1 MMNLPAL
8 DPFPAVIMDSNTDEI
23 QSLILKIEENGLVWS
38 GFFGLSK
45 TNRFDFDF
53 SKF

>member
-45 TNRFDFDF
+45 TNQFDFDF